1 MFAGDIY
8 EPRKIR
14 LVDIPEPTFSD
25 LGGEILFQPELACLC
40 GSDVPYFEH
49 TDPWLPPR
57 IGHSLHEMIG
67 TVLETTGTRFKPGDR
82 VLCVPEEQLGL
93 FERYC
98 ISEQRAIP
106 LDPRPL
112 EDHAVI
118 AQPLGTVL
126 CALRKLPTLI
136 DLNVVLVGAGPIG
149 QLMCGTLRN
158 LGARQ
163 IIVIDPLAERLE
175 VSRRM
180 GSTATLNPSEQD
192 VVEAVRELTSGAL
205 ADVVIEAVGH
215 HEQALDLCT
224 DLCRHQGRILIFGV
238 PPEKLEEVWWR
249 KLFMKNITL
258 HTSVGPDFRSD
269 FPLAMRWIA
278 EKRIDVGPV
287 VTHRFPLSQLQEAFE
302 TFAGRKDGA
311 LKVLLDFPVKTSPPA
326 RT

>member
-8 EPRKIR
+8 EPKKIR
-14 LVDIPEPTFSD
+14 LVDIPEPEFRGQ
-25 LGGEILFQPELACLC
+25 GGEILFQTELACLC

-67 TVLETTGTRFKPGDR
+67 TVLATTGTRFQPGDR
-82 VLCVPEEQLGL
+82 VLCVPEEQLGF

-106 LDPRPL
+106 LDPRPSD
-112 EDHAVI
+112 EHAVI
-118 AQPLGTVL
+118 AQPLGTVI
-126 CALRKLPTLI
+126 CALRKLPPWI
-136 DLNVVLVGAGPIG
+136 DLNVVIVGAGPIG
-149 QLMCGTLRN
+149 QLMCATLRN

-163 IIVIDPLAERLE
+163 IIAVDPLAERLE

-180 GSTATLNPSEQD
+180 GSTSTLDPTRQD
-192 VVEAVRELTSGAL
+192 VVEAVRELTGGTM

-215 HEQALDLCT
+215 HDQALHLCT
-224 DLCRHQGRILIFGV
+224 DLCRHLGRILVFGV
-238 PPEKLEEVWWR
+238 PPEKLEEIMWR

-258 HTSVGPDFRSD
+258 YTSVGPDFRSD

-287 VTHRFPLSQLQEAFE
+287 VTHRFPLSQLQQAFE
-302 TFAGRKDGA
+302 TFAERKDGA
-311 LKVLLDFPVKTSPPA
+311 LKVLLDFPAQSQS
-326 RT
+326 RR